1 MLGHEIAGTVE
12 GGTLDGQ
19 VVAVDPAIPCGTCDT
34 CRRDLGHLCPE
45 VRFAGHGAVDGGMR
59 ESMAWPVRLLHP
71 LPPTL
76 TAEDGALLEPLGVA
90 IHAVDLGKLRP
101 GTAVAV
107 VGCGPIGLMII
118 QVARGRGAHVVVA
131 VDPLPHRRE
140 LALRLGA
147 ESAAAPEETL
157 GDLDVAA
164 AFDVVGSA
172 AAVEIAVG
180 AARPGGRVV
189 LVGIPDDDRTTF
201 PAALARRKG
210 LTLLVSRRMAEVYPR
225 AIELVADGTV
235 DVRSI
240 VSHRYA
246 LDAAAEAFDTARRRL
261 GHKVLIVPSG
271 ADSRVGV
278 APSIAGTVSGNS
290 RFPAALGIGERSE
303 RIPASA
309 HQSGASSNRELVSSQ
324 I

>member
-1 MLGHEIAGTVE
+1 M
-12 GGTLDGQ
+12 
-19 VVAVDPAIPCGTCDT
+19 
-34 CRRDLGHLCPE
+34 
-45 VRFAGHGAVDGGMR
+45 
-59 ESMAWPVRLLHP
+59 
-71 LPPTL
+71 
-76 TAEDGALLEPLGVA
+76 
-90 IHAVDLGKLRP
+90 
-101 GTAVAV
+101 
-107 VGCGPIGLMII
+107 
-118 QVARGRGAHVVVA
+118 VVA

-147 ESAAAPEETL
+147 DSAAAPEETL

-225 AIELVADGTV
+225 AIELVADGAV

-240 VSHRYA
+240 ATHRYA

-271 ADSRVGV
+271 TE
-278 APSIAGTVSGNS
+278 PGT
-290 RFPAALGIGERSE
+290 GIE
-303 RIPASA
+303 PD
-309 HQSGASSNRELVSSQ
+309 LD
-324 I
+324 